1 MLHAWDSPPQSI
13 LLGAVRSSRQPPL
26 RLLAQ
31 RSRGDFAPVRPHA
44 RDHVVRNRLEAFM
57 QAVDEFTE
65 GALPSLANP
74 RVVQVFAQRHLD
86 VAGVDLDTRV

>member
-1 MLHAWDSPPQSI
+1 
-13 LLGAVRSSRQPPL
+13 
-26 RLLAQ
+26 
-31 RSRGDFAPVRPHA
+31 
-44 RDHVVRNRLEAFM
+44 M